1 MKCGIVFAK
10 YRPRVSLQRQQESQ
24 NNSRWVSLAKEWLVD
39 SDTSTDSLTF
49 AGRVAVFLL
58 LLWWGRTF
66 IFTPLE
72 TNYTGESF
80 LHLINLPFHEAGH
93 LLFIP
98 LGRFMTI
105 LGGSLGQILM
115 PLVCLGTFLIK
126 TRDPFGASVAL
137 WWTAESFMDIA
148 PYINDAR
155 AMDLMLLGGVT
166 GKETDGH
173 DWNNILTML
182 DWLEYDHRVAHL
194 AYNFGILL
202 MLASFAWGG
211 LLLLKHYRRLSPED
225 HEENEK
231 PRTSAVN
238 SNRTPTTPSCVYR
251 VLFFD
256 KLSSG
261 QEVSHLLNQ
270 WNLVRFRILT
280 LLG

>member
-1 MKCGIVFAK
+1 MESTASSILSCPKCQADQLDGATECEKCGIIFAK
-10 YRPRVSLQRQQESQ
+10 YQPNASLQRKPVLRDRA
-24 NNSRWVSLAKEWLVD
+24 RWVALAKGWLVD

-49 AGRVAVFLL
+49 AGRAAVFLL

-66 IFTPLE
+66 IVTPLE

-115 PLVCLGTFLIK
+115 PLVCLVTFLIK

-137 WWTAESFMDIA
+137 WWTAESLMDIA

-173 DWNNILTML
+173 DWNNLLTML
-182 DWLEYDHRVAHL
+182 GWLEYDHRLAHL
-194 AYNFGILL
+194 AYNLGILL

-211 LLLLKHYRRLSPED
+211 LLLLKHYRRL
-225 HEENEK
+225 
-231 PRTSAVN
+231 
-238 SNRTPTTPSCVYR
+238 
-251 VLFFD
+251 
-256 KLSSG
+256 
-261 QEVSHLLNQ
+261 
-270 WNLVRFRILT
+270 
-280 LLG
+280 

>member
-1 MKCGIVFAK
+1 MDSVQCLVQSGDFLVRSCARPYHVAMDSTATSTQSCPKCQTDQPDGATECVKCGIIFAK
-10 YRPRVSLQRQQESQ
+10 YRPLVSLQRQQESP
-24 NNSRWVSLAKEWLVD
+24 NSSRWVSLAKEWLVD

-58 LLWWGRTF
+58 LVWWGRGF

-80 LHLINLPFHEAGH
+80 FHLINLPFHEAGH

-115 PLVCLGTFLIK
+115 PLVCLATFLIK

-182 DWLEYDHRVAHL
+182 DGLEYDHRLAHL
-194 AYNFGILL
+194 TYNLGILL

-211 LLLLKHYRRLSPED
+211 LLLVKQYRRLSP
-225 HEENEK
+225 
-231 PRTSAVN
+231 
-238 SNRTPTTPSCVYR
+238 
-251 VLFFD
+251 
-256 KLSSG
+256 
-261 QEVSHLLNQ
+261 
-270 WNLVRFRILT
+270 
-280 LLG
+280 